1 MIQRVQ
7 SIFLFVL
14 GTCMI
19 LSLLFTSWQKTN
31 TSTQEQ
37 ATLNPFYLTYTKGG
51 QLVNSTPTFYIAI
64 LAVASAL
71 IAFYSISRFRNR
83 LLQIKLG
90 ALNSLVMAGVL
101 GLNLYFSRQGEEIL
115 PQVNQATTGFENY
128 KIGFF
133 LIIVAMICNILANRF
148 IRRDENLVRS
158 ADRMR

>member
-31 TSTQEQ
+31 TTTQEQ
-37 ATLNPFYLTYTKGG
+37 ATLNSFYLTHMKGG
-51 QLVNSTPTFYIAI
+51 QLISSTPTFYIAI
-64 LAVASAL
+64 LAVVSAL
-71 IAFYSISRFRNR
+71 VAFYSISRFRNR

-90 ALNSLVMAGVL
+90 ALNSLLMAGVL
-101 GLNLYFSRQGEEIL
+101 GLTLWLSRQGEDLFTQPQYGTYSLGLYL
-115 PQVNQATTGFENY
+115 P
-128 KIGFF
+128 
-133 LIIVAMICNILANRF
+133 IVAMICNILANRF

>member
-14 GTCMI
+14 GACMI
-19 LSLLFTSWQKTN
+19 LSVLFTSWQKTN
-31 TSTQEQ
+31 ASTTEQ
-37 ATLNPFYLTYTKGG
+37 VTLNAFYLTHVKGG
-51 QLVNSTPTFYIAI
+51 EVISSKPVYYIAI
-64 LAVASAL
+64 LAIISAL
-71 IAFYSISRFRNR
+71 IAFYSISRFKNR

-101 GLNLYFSRQGEEIL
+101 GLHLYLSRNAETLFADPQYGTYSMGLYL
-115 PQVNQATTGFENY
+115 PIA
-128 KIGFF
+128 
-133 LIIVAMICNILANRF
+133 AMICNILANRF